1 MKRPRVQKRALTAKT
16 ADKYDLYQ
24 RAVQSPAEDIR
35 FLSRIYKTARGHQ
48 AQHFRED
55 FCGTALLTTTWI
67 KRGVQYTA
75 EAFDID
81 PKPLA
86 WGRKHNL
93 SPLGDAA
100 ARAYLHQKD
109 VRGQSNRPPD
119 IRCAQNFSY
128 CVFKQRAELM
138 QYFRAAHQDL
148 ATKGIFV
155 LDLHGGPESLKETEE
170 STTIAG
176 GFTYVW
182 DQHEYWPA
190 TGETK
195 CYIHFRFRDGSEI
208 RRAFTYDWRLWSL
221 VELKDALL
229 EAGFP
234 SVECY
239 WEGTDEDGDGG
250 NGIFR
255 KTRRGESC
263 DSFIAYLVALK

>member
-1 MKRPRVQKRALTAKT
+1 MKRSRVGKRALTAKT

-24 RAVQSPAEDIR
+24 RAVQSPAADIR
-35 FLSRIYKTARGHQ
+35 FLSRIYRTLRGRQ

-55 FCGTALLTTTWI
+55 FCGTALLTATWI
-67 KRGVQYTA
+67 KRGPQYTA

-86 WGRKHNL
+86 WGREHNL
-93 SPLGDAA
+93 SPLGHAA
-100 ARAYLHQKD
+100 ARAQLHQKD
-109 VRGQSNRPPD
+109 VREPSNSSPD

-128 CVFKQRAELM
+128 CVFKQRVELM

-148 ATKGIFV
+148 ASKGIFV

-170 STTIAG
+170 STKITG

-182 DQHEYWPA
+182 DQHEYWPVTA
-190 TGETK
+190 ETK
-195 CYIHFRFRDGSEI
+195 CYIHFRFRDGSEM
-208 RRAFTYDWRLWSL
+208 RRAFTYDWRVWNLA
-221 VELKDALL
+221 ELKDALL

-234 SVECY
+234 AVVCY

-250 NGIFR
+250 NGVFR
-255 KTRRGESC
+255 KTTRGESC